1 MLATA
6 VALYSI
12 KTVQFGLLIGTL
24 IRKDL
29 LPLVIH
35 PWIGAEIVFSG
46 SKFIWEQIIYIL
58 SRTTKCLH
66 YLLATWTAW
75 SANPSQLAYLGLT
88 VKGSRGKR
96 GGQGRARD
104 GSRRN
109 SQRNRPDNYA
119 ELLCCGAHISHNNKT
134 NNKRK
139 LQHRQTD
146 THTHGDRL
154 IGPVVWHLS
163 LRWAPVSQR

>member
-29 LPLVIH
+29 LPLV
-35 PWIGAEIVFSG
+35 IGAEIVFSG

-66 YLLATWTAW
+66 YLLAT
-75 SANPSQLAYLGLT
+75 
-88 VKGSRGKR
+88 
-96 GGQGRARD
+96 
-104 GSRRN
+104 
-109 SQRNRPDNYA
+109 
-119 ELLCCGAHISHNNKT
+119 
-134 NNKRK
+134 
-139 LQHRQTD
+139 
-146 THTHGDRL
+146 
-154 IGPVVWHLS
+154 
-163 LRWAPVSQR
+163 